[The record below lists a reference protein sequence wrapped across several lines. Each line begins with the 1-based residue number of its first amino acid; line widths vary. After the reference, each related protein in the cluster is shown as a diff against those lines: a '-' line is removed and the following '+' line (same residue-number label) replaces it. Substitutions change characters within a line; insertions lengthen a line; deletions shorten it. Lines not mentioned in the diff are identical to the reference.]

1 MADFQ
6 NVFKRDRFKVEA
18 VGGVVVGRNGLG
30 VAVHHNRFVTVFAH
44 RKRRMHAAV
53 VKFDTLTDSVGAAAQ
68 NDDLL
73 FIRGLR
79 FVFRLVGRIHVRG
92 LRFKFRGAGIHALI
106 NRADIESMTAV
117 TDVVF
122 MAPREFGKALVG
134 KALLL

>member
-18 VGGVVVGRNGLG
+18 VGGVVVGRDRLG
-30 VAVHHNRFVTVFAH
+30 VAVFAH

-106 NRADIESMTAV
+106 NRADIEGMTAV